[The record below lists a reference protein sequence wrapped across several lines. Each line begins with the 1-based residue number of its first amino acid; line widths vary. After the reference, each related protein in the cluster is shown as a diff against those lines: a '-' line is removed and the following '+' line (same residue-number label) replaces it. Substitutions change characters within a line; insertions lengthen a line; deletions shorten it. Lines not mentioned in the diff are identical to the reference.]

1 MLDTTLVVL
10 VAAAVALSV
19 VEVIDG
25 PLMLRSLTNQR
36 AVTRWLVAGLRK
48 WGKEPHSMK
57 ARFRHFFRP
66 GAILKEKSE
75 TIFNDLRQFKIAHPA
90 TPKSVEKSKDDS
102 LERQLFALATG
113 GGRAA
118 LYRLESD
125 QLAAQVNAATEAM
138 LDRPRRHQLLL
149 IALANI
155 EPTEV
160 LTAQDPPSPPA
171 LSQFLQQESTIVS
184 TKESVIPEA
193 RHELTLR
200 IQRRLDDL
208 QITTRSY
215 QQIVDGVL
223 YVGVATLT
231 AAALEIEPS
240 RIVPLGIMAGF
251 VAPLIGRILPR
262 SLR

>member
-1 MLDTTLVVL
+1 
-10 VAAAVALSV
+10 
-19 VEVIDG
+19 
-25 PLMLRSLTNQR
+25 
-36 AVTRWLVAGLRK
+36 
-48 WGKEPHSMK
+48 
-57 ARFRHFFRP
+57 
-66 GAILKEKSE
+66 
-75 TIFNDLRQFKIAHPA
+75 
-90 TPKSVEKSKDDS
+90 
-102 LERQLFALATG
+102 LFALATG

-125 QLAAQVNAATEAM
+125 QLAAQVNAATEAV
-138 LDRPRRHQLLL
+138 LDRPRRHQMLL

-160 LTAQDPPSPPA
+160 LTAQGSASPPA
-171 LSQFLQQESTIVS
+171 LSQALRQESTIVS

-208 QITTRSY
+208 QITTRRY
-215 QQIVDGVL
+215 QQLVDGAL
-223 YVGVATLT
+223 YVGVATL
-231 AAALEIEPS
+231 ASAALEIEPS

-251 VAPLIGRILPR
+251 VAPLIGRALPR